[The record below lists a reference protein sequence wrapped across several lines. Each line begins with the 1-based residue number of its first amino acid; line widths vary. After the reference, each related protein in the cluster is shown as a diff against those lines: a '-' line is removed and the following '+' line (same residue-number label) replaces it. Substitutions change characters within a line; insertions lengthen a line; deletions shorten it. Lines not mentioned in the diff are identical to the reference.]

1 MANIE
6 NVKDKK
12 DLENKQ
18 LILIPK
24 IEDYIEYMINVI
36 LKLPRTEKFNIG
48 NEYKLSLY
56 KMMYAV
62 LYINKINRKK
72 QVLEGI
78 ELLNKIWSLSMNK
91 PENVLIVMRKQKW
104 IDIKKFDVSMSKIYE
119 IGKIIGGLIKNYAK
133 NN

>member
-1 MANIE
+1 MKEESI
-6 NVKDKK
+6 
-12 DLENKQ
+12 ENKQ

-62 LYINKINRKK
+62 LYIKKINRKK

-78 ELLNKIWSLSMNK
+78 ELLNKIDTELNCQRIY
-91 PENVLIVMRKQKW
+91 LRIMRKQKW

-119 IGKIIGGLIKNYAK
+119 IGKIIGGLIKKYAK

>member
-1 MANIE
+1 M
-6 NVKDKK
+6 V
-12 DLENKQ
+12 
-18 LILIPK
+18 
-24 IEDYIEYMINVI
+24 
-36 LKLPRTEKFNIG
+36 
-48 NEYKLSLY
+48 

-78 ELLNKIWSLSMNK
+78 ELLNKIDTELNCQRIY
-91 PENVLIVMRKQKW
+91 LRIMRKQKW

>member
-1 MANIE
+1 MKEESI
-6 NVKDKK
+6 
-12 DLENKQ
+12 ENKQ

-78 ELLNKIWSLSMNK
+78 ELLNKIDTELNCQRIY
-91 PENVLIVMRKQKW
+91 LRIMRKQKW

-119 IGKIIGGLIKNYAK
+119 IGKIIGGLIKKYAK

>member
-1 MANIE
+1 MKEESI
-6 NVKDKK
+6 
-12 DLENKQ
+12 ENKQ

-48 NEYKLSLY
+48 NAYKLSLY

-78 ELLNKIWSLSMNK
+78 ELLNKIDTELNCQRIY
-91 PENVLIVMRKQKW
+91 VRIMRKQKW